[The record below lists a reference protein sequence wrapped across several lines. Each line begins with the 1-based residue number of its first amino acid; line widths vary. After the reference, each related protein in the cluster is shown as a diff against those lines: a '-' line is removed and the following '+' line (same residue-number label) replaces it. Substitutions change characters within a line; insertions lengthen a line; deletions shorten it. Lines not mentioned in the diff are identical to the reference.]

1 MSVDAQKRRKFKCN
15 FLGTVY
21 PNSSRMVLQRVI
33 NQFGLDNVCFVKTRD
48 SWAPAETAES
58 ANDFRYA
65 LANSDLTL
73 NPVGMNTECYR
84 IYEACSYGSVPV
96 IEDVVTPGRCKKDT
110 MSPLNLLK
118 TFKAPFIYL
127 KDWRDLPKII
137 ENEMRLSHEEIV
149 NRRLKILSW
158 YKTFKDTLRD
168 KFVDVI
174 QNTFSE

>member
-1 MSVDAQKRRKFKCN
+1 
-15 FLGTVY
+15 
-21 PNSSRMVLQRVI
+21 
-33 NQFGLDNVCFVKTRD
+33 
-48 SWAPAETAES
+48 
-58 ANDFRYA
+58 
-65 LANSDLTL
+65 
-73 NPVGMNTECYR
+73 
-84 IYEACSYGSVPV
+84 
-96 IEDVVTPGRCKKDT
+96 